1 MYTVYEYCKFI
12 RRVSPRS
19 SLTLYPMTDYCVALF
34 ELATYWAFLE
44 AHNIRNLYA
53 GIQLAE
59 ISTMPQSVITDAKN
73 LAEKISEEKKVI
85 AIFQAMKITSENRTC
100 KS

>member
-1 MYTVYEYCKFI
+1 MSLQCDNLSGELQDQW
-12 RRVSPRS
+12 S
-19 SLTLYPMTDYCVALF
+19 SSFSV
-34 ELATYWAFLE
+34 
-44 AHNIRNLYA
+44 

-59 ISTMPQSVITDAKN
+59 ISTMPQSVITDAKK